1 MKSAHG
7 IQLEAGQKGNIRKA
21 KDRLFVKYKCI
32 SLISCANYFSKLQ
45 DLDCHVSRPFEIF
58 SKDPDAAREYN
69 DDEDKHNEDEDNHNK
84 NEDDHNND

>member
-1 MKSAHG
+1 MFFALTEKF
-7 IQLEAGQKGNIRKA
+7 L
-21 KDRLFVKYKCI
+21 LF
-32 SLISCANYFSKLQ
+32 L
-45 DLDCHVSRPFEIF
+45 RF